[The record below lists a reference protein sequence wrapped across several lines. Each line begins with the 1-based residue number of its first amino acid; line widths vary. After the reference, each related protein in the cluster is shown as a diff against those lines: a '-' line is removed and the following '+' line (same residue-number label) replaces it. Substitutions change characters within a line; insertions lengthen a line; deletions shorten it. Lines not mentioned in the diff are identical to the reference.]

1 MNSGSIQLPNELSQ
15 ATIGV
20 ESSSYLQ
27 TATGTLGIRVTSTDS
42 YSTLK
47 VGGIATFEDDATI
60 EVHAQGASLRKG
72 DRLLGVVTAETVV
85 ASSITV
91 THPNSMFVFAPVY
104 HANSIELNVLQSLS
118 VLTAVTNNGNIK
130 AIPTATVFDD
140 MIANN
145 SGSSDMQ
152 NVINA
157 FSNLP
162 DEAAISN
169 AVSKTLPLVTGGLT
183 KNTLNMVRD
192 TSRIISARQESLSG
206 QASGSEFYGNKNFWF
221 KPYASFG
228 SQDDKAGISGF
239 DSKTYGMI
247 FGADQKFTPKDQI
260 GFALNYARANVDAN
274 NESTAKQSAT
284 SDNYLI
290 ALYGSHDLE
299 RGRELTYIADVGQ
312 QNIRGNRAINIDS
325 LRRTAKADYSSW
337 SGHVGLGLKQTNQW
351 TDNTNFTTSVRYDY
365 AYVKDDAYQEKGADA
380 LNLNVNKASMYESLA
395 SLDGKISHGL
405 TPSLN
410 LIVNAGLSYD
420 FNNQSTRV
428 NSAFAGAPN
437 LAFTTDGL
445 SYGRLSERLGVG
457 LVNKNSKNFEFSARY
472 DYETRSHYNNQMG
485 SLKAVWFF

>member
-1 MNSGSIQLPNELSQ
+1 
-15 ATIGV
+15 
-20 ESSSYLQ
+20 
-27 TATGTLGIRVTSTDS
+27 
-42 YSTLK
+42 
-47 VGGIATFEDDATI
+47 
-60 EVHAQGASLRKG
+60 
-72 DRLLGVVTAETVV
+72 
-85 ASSITV
+85 
-91 THPNSMFVFAPVY
+91 
-104 HANSIELNVLQSLS
+104 
-118 VLTAVTNNGNIK
+118 
-130 AIPTATVFDD
+130 
-140 MIANN
+140 
-145 SGSSDMQ
+145 MQ